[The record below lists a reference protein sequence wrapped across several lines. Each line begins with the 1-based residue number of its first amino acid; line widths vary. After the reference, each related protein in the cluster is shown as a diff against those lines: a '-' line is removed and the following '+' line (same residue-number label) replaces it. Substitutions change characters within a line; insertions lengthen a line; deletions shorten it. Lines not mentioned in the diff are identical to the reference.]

1 MGPVPRLIERV
12 VAWGQRSVAASPA
25 KAADAGPEEASRRSG
40 AGRRVGAINRLADR
54 VVAWSE
60 GETGPPSRGAEKDS
74 AD

>member
-1 MGPVPRLIERV
+1 MGPVSRLIERA
-12 VAWGQRSVAASPA
+12 VAWGQGSVAASPV
-25 KAADAGPEEASRRSG
+25 KAAAAGPEEASRRSG
-40 AGRRVGAINRLADR
+40 GGRRVGAINRLADR